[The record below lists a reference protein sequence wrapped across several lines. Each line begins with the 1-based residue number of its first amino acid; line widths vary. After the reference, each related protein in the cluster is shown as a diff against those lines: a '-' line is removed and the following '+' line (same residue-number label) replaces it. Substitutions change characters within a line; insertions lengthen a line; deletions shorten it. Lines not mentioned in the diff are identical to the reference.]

1 MPTYVYG
8 CPEDRDHPQQE
19 IVHGMNA
26 NPTVKCAECGAVMH
40 RVPQPFRWSMNAGE
54 LLTEWM
60 DDNYRRKRAG
70 KPLHSPDLVK
80 RPYKPIPQVNYQ
92 EPKKK
97 RKLHG

>member
-8 CPEDRDHPQQE
+8 CPVDNDHPRQE

-26 NPTVKCAECGAVMH
+26 DPVVKCEECGAVMH

-60 DDNYRRKRAG
+60 YDNYQRKRAG
-70 KPLHSPDLVK
+70 LPLNSPDLVK
-80 RPYKPIPQVNYQ
+80 RPGKPIPQVNYQ
-92 EPKKK
+92 RSKV
-97 RKLHG
+97 RKLHA